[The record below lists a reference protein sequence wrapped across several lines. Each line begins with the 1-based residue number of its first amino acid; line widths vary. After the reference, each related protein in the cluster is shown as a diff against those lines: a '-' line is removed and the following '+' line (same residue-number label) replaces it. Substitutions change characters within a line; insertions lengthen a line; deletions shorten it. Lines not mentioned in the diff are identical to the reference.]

1 MVILQFVFVVKI
13 IICSGKV
20 NIPIFYCQKKPI
32 ISHTHSGLWYNLCIL
47 FFSKELIILAK
58 RGWTDEET
66 NYLIESYNNLDLTI
80 EDIANT
86 LGRKKDTIVKKAR
99 ALGIKKLRFK
109 DVPVPQGHRLCRAC
123 REIKPYSEFHK
134 NISKKNDP
142 YALFL
147 TGLIANETGY
157 GSSRRYKE
165 DNNVGGYE
173 VYSPTSKGRSF
184 SSKEESVYAVARLL
198 SEEYLSEDGLYFNG
212 KSSYAIN
219 KLYCQST
226 SSGDMFDWHRTIDKI
241 ANDFKSMINSNYKYK
256 NEGL

>member
-1 MVILQFVFVVKI
+1 M
-13 IICSGKV
+13 
-20 NIPIFYCQKKPI
+20 
-32 ISHTHSGLWYNLCIL
+32 
-47 FFSKELIILAK
+47 AK

-142 YALFL
+142 YASSCKDCCSMRAKELRHKKILDKIQKQVQLQDDTERKEKEAFLLEIKGKLFKCSCCKL
-147 TGLIANETGY
+147 ELPSDKYTLVRKNGKLKVKVWCKKCSVKKAEENKLKNLRI
-157 GSSRRYKE
+157 K
-165 DNNVGGYE
+165 GYE
-173 VYSPTSKGRSF
+173 
-184 SSKEESVYAVARLL
+184 
-198 SEEYLSEDGLYFNG
+198 
-212 KSSYAIN
+212 
-219 KLYCQST
+219 
-226 SSGDMFDWHRTIDKI
+226 
-241 ANDFKSMINSNYKYK
+241 
-256 NEGL
+256 